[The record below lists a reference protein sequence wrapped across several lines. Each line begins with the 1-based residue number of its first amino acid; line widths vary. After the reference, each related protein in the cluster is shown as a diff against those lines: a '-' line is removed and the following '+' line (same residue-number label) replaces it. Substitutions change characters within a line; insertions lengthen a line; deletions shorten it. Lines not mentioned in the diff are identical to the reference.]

1 MSIKK
6 TNMIIKKIG
15 IALICMMPCFAMTN
29 SNFVYVAYAEEN
41 NEDDINSDSNNE
53 YTDDFIEGVDG
64 EAYNVFYRPKTSFIT
79 DSEYKEY
86 CKEMYRYG
94 YMDSNYNWT
103 ATAQNCIDNPSDETY
118 QKMSEEARQTVDER
132 VQNGEMEAEDNPYY
146 TYEEL
151 QQIKNKQEQSANQQ
165 NTEGNGSE
173 DDGSMIDDEENTNIT
188 ETPEESTSE
197 TKDSTTEQKTEE
209 SEKEEEKETSKT
221 GKVLSYTIIILC
233 ITGIAAVAYS
243 IYRKQF

>member
-6 TNMIIKKIG
+6 ANMFLKKIG
-15 IALICMMPCFAMTN
+15 IALIYMMPCFAMAN
-29 SNFVYVAYAEEN
+29 NNFVYVAYAEEN
-41 NEDDINSDSNNE
+41 NEDNINSDSDNE

-64 EAYNVFYRPKTSFIT
+64 ESYNAFYRPKTSFVT

-103 ATAQNCIDNPSDETY
+103 TTAQNCIENPSEETY
-118 QKMSEEARQTVDER
+118 QKMSEEAHQTVDER
-132 VQNGEMEAEDNPYY
+132 VQNGEMDAEDSPYY

-173 DDGSMIDDEENTNIT
+173 DDGSMIDSEENADTT
-188 ETPEESTSE
+188 EVPEESSSE
-197 TKDSTTEQKTEE
+197 TKDSVTEHQTENTE
-209 SEKEEEKETSKT
+209 NKEEKETSKT
-221 GKVLSYTIIILC
+221 GKVFSYTIIILC